1 MPDIGQQYSTN
12 AWIYEITT
20 TLVIIMSPVT
30 FHNIFTNVAV
40 ANTINTILLKA
51 LENGEKA

>member
-12 AWIYEITT
+12 AWFYEITT

-40 ANTINTILLKA
+40 ANTINTILLKS